1 MYNGRER
8 LCDLKGTTKMKELVK
23 EREMHFPVDFNVT
36 GRLKAAAGHMAAVIS
51 GFLSAGA
58 VMLGGMSPL
67 GTALV
72 AGLPLKYVP
81 AASLG
86 TLSGYIFP
94 LFGKG
99 GLKYIAALLAV
110 TVIRLLLSGTRKIQL
125 TAVMSAIIAG
135 AVLTG
140 VNVASAGGDVLGKG
154 AVGLAEGMMA
164 GGCAYFLN
172 RSSEILSKRHNGL
185 TDEQTASLL
194 ISANLALTALYNVG
208 ADGISSGVIASIV
221 FILLAA
227 RYGRSGM
234 AAVCSVS
241 AATAAFLSGCKIEAA
256 LLLCISGLAAG
267 VMSGIGKIAAA
278 CAPAAVSAV
287 YVLSTAAAPNASA
300 MLIESVA
307 GGVVSLLIPRTVCAK
322 VGSLLSPVV
331 RTPDTDGLRRTL
343 TMRLGLASSALH
355 GVTGTV
361 DDVAKCLGTFNKHDM
376 SEVLSEVENDA
387 CRGCR
392 FSLYCWEKQRDTT
405 TAAVLG
411 MSDAIRRHRP
421 VGMADVPAEFS
432 ENCLRPEQFEN
443 AVTRYYSDYLS
454 SLAAEKRISEMRE
467 IMSDQMNGIADM
479 LSELSD
485 EFKTAQSYDTALA
498 ARLAKSLS
506 AVDVHADEC
515 CCFSDKYGRMT
526 VELRILTAPEIPL
539 SRSKLLE
546 RIEDTCERDFEPP
559 MINRCGKGYYITAT
573 EKAVYSVDAHVT
585 QFNQGKNQHCGDT
598 CRWFFDGRGRMI
610 SVISD
615 GMGSGGRAAVDS
627 AMAAALC
634 EKLLTAGFGYDC
646 TLKLLNSA
654 MLYKSTDES
663 LATVDISCFDLH
675 TGRTE
680 LLKAGAAPT
689 VVRRS
694 GRTGRA
700 ECRSLPVG
708 ILHEIGFDRATV
720 TLKEGDVLLMM
731 SDGVCTDGT
740 DWICAELEAFKDGS
754 AKQLSEQIATAARR
768 RRHDGHEDDITV
780 FAAVI
785 EKAV

>member
-1 MYNGRER
+1 
-8 LCDLKGTTKMKELVK
+8 MKELVK
-23 EREMHFPVDFNVT
+23 EREMHFPVDFDIA
-36 GRLKAAAGHMAAVIS
+36 GRLKTAVGHLLAVIF
-51 GFLSAGA
+51 GFLCAGA
-58 VMLGGMSPL
+58 TLLGSMSPL

-81 AASLG
+81 STSLG
-86 TLSGYIFP
+86 ALAGYIFP

-110 TVIRLLLSGTRKIQL
+110 TVIRLLLSGAKKIPS

-135 AVLTG
+135 AVQTG
-140 VNVASAGGDVLGKG
+140 VNIASAGGDIIGKG
-154 AVGLAEGMMA
+154 AIGLAEGMMA

-172 RSSEILSKRHNGL
+172 RSSEILSKRQTGL

-194 ISANLALTALYNVG
+194 ISGNLVLMTLYNV
-208 ADGISSGVIASIV
+208 AVDGVSLGFIAAIV
-221 FILLAA
+221 LILLAA
-227 RYGRSGM
+227 RYGRTGT
-234 AAVCSVS
+234 AAVCSVA
-241 AATAAFLSGCKIEAA
+241 AATSAFLSGCKAEVAF
-256 LLLCISGLAAG
+256 LLCIAGLAAG
-267 VMSGIGKIAAA
+267 VLSGIGKIAAA

-307 GGVVSLLIPRTVCAK
+307 GGVVSLLIPRTLCAK
-322 VGSLLSPVV
+322 VGTLLSPAV

-355 GVTGTV
+355 GVTETV

-432 ENCLRPEQFEN
+432 ENCLRPERFED
-443 AVTRYYSDYLS
+443 AVTRHYSDYIS
-454 SLAAEKRISEMRE
+454 SLAAEKRVDEMRE

-479 LSELSD
+479 LNELSD

-498 ARLAKSLS
+498 ARLASSLS

-515 CCFSDKYGRMT
+515 CCFTDKYGRMT
-526 VELRILTAPEIPL
+526 VEIRLFTAPDMPL
-539 SRSKLLE
+539 SRAKLLE

-634 EKLLTAGFGYDC
+634 EKLLMAGFGYDC
-646 TLKLLNSA
+646 ALKLLNSA

-689 VVRRS
+689 IVRRS

-700 ECRSLPVG
+700 ECRSLPAG

-720 TLKEGDVLLMM
+720 TLKEGDILLMM

-768 RRHDGHEDDITV
+768 RRSDGHEDDITV